1 MELLNCRNLRG
12 LTPEGY
18 TWWKEVIGCHGF
30 YKLCVGL
37 GRGIGCCYRFKEEL
51 TCQETTVVG
60 KNPPTTISRKEEWKV
75 RERQKNEVPAVMML
89 VPSF

>member
-1 MELLNCRNLRG
+1 MELLNCKNLRG

-60 KNPPTTISRKEEWKV
+60 ENPPTTISKKRGMEGQ
-75 RERQKNEVPAVMML
+75 RETEKLGTCCNDVGT
-89 VPSF
+89 FF